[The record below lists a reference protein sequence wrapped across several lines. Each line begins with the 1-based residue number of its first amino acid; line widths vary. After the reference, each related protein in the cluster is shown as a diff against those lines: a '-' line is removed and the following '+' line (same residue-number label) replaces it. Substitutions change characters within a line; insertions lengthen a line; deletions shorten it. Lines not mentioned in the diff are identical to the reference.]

1 MRIIFKVKH
10 PSWNLP
16 KRPAKSSFPLTPD
29 AVILKL
35 ELKIGMSQTI
45 NDILSR
51 GQGKSRKSR
60 RCIHLSAGLCSLPR
74 MAVHIYVTCWLGGP
88 YSEKL

>member
-45 NDILSR
+45 NDI
-51 GQGKSRKSR
+51 
-60 RCIHLSAGLCSLPR
+60 
-74 MAVHIYVTCWLGGP
+74 VT
-88 YSEKL
+88 